1 MRRLG
6 LVGLWFALGVN
17 AASFTAAQGQTPT
30 APPRRSFAPPAV
42 QAPDAETRRQI
53 AEKTAAL
60 RDAVARLQER
70 SIPDQV
76 LAEVEIHLVAAERI
90 ERLDEWYHRD
100 AGRWTVATLD
110 QGLQRVQQ
118 AEQGTAPWAETPGEW
133 TVRAYRSRVDGSLQP
148 YAVLLP
154 AQYDRAQTYRLD
166 LVLHGRDSAL
176 TEAKFIATHRGRAPD
191 DLPGIQLELFGRGN
205 NAYRWSGETD
215 LFEALAAFRAG
226 LPGVAHRAHDPVDP
240 RRLVLRGF
248 SMGGAGTWHIGLHHP
263 GLFCVLGPGA
273 GFTTTRGYVADLPA
287 ALPPHVEAGLHI
299 YDAVDWAENAVNVPI
314 VCYSGEKDPQR
325 QAAVNIETE
334 LRDFPE
340 PLRFTHLVAPG
351 LEHVMPP
358 EWQARAEA
366 GYRQFA
372 GPGRETPA
380 RVRFVTYT
388 PAFGSCDWLTV
399 DALQQTLHRA
409 LIDGT
414 RAGNHFTLA
423 TTNVRRLALAPSQ
436 PDLPVTVVIDGQTL
450 PAPAPSAGPTA
461 AAPTAAARSMIFGTS
476 ALDRSPPGTVVLERE
491 AERWKV
497 VAELELTQRLTTRPE
512 KRRGLAGP
520 IDDAFRGPFVVVG
533 PTRAGWSTT
542 TDDWT
547 RATLDQFAKVWERY
561 FRGELPLREPGQIDL
576 AQPLGK
582 HLVLFGDPQSNPLLA
597 QLLPRLPVKW
607 TAERLVVGGQEYDPR
622 QHLPAL
628 IFPNPADPQHYVVI
642 NSGHTFAEDD
652 LRGTNALL
660 YPRWGD
666 WAVIHPTPTT
676 DQPLAHQ
683 LPASGLFDEFWQFP
697 ANR

>member
-1 MRRLG
+1 MQRLG
-6 LVGLWFALGVN
+6 WVGLWFMLGVS
-17 AASFTAAQGQTPT
+17 AESFTAAHGQTPT
-30 APPRRSFAPPAV
+30 APPRRNFAPPAV
-42 QAPDAETRRQI
+42 QPPTAETLRQI
-53 AEKTAAL
+53 ADQTTAL
-60 RDAVARLQER
+60 RTAVTQLRER
-70 SIPDQV
+70 QIPDEV

-90 ERLDEWYHRD
+90 NRLDEWYHRD
-100 AGRWTVATLD
+100 AGRWTLATLEE
-110 QGLQRVQQ
+110 GLSRARL

-133 TVRAYRSRVDGSLQP
+133 TVRAYRSQVDGSLQP

-154 AQYDRAQTYRLD
+154 RTYQRGQTHRLD

-176 TEAKFIATHRGRAPD
+176 TEAKFIATHRGRAPE

-226 LPGVAHRAHDPVDP
+226 LPGVLHRDQDPVDP

-273 GFTTTRGYVADLPA
+273 GFTTTRGYVADLPT

-299 YDAVDWAENAVNVPI
+299 YDAVDWAENAFDVPI

-325 QAAVNIETE
+325 QAAVNIENA
-334 LRDFPE
+334 LRGFRE

-351 LEHVMPP
+351 LEHVLPP
-358 EWQARAEA
+358 DWQARAEA

-372 GPGRETPA
+372 GPGREPPA

-388 PAFGSCDWLTV
+388 PAYGTCDWLTV
-399 DALQQTLHRA
+399 DALQQTLRRA
-409 LIDGT
+409 LVDGI
-414 RAGNHFTLA
+414 RDGNHFTLA
-423 TTNVRRLALAPSQ
+423 TSNIRRLALVPTQA
-436 PDLPVTVVIDGQTL
+436 DRPVTVVIDGQTL
-450 PAPAPSAGPTA
+450 QAPAVAPAAVPATA
-461 AAPTAAARSMIFGTS
+461 VRELVFGTS
-476 ALDRSPPGTVVLERE
+476 ALDRSLPGTVVVERDE
-491 AERWKV
+491 ERWRV
-497 VAELELTQRLTTRPE
+497 VSESDQQQRLATRPE
-512 KRRGLAGP
+512 KRRGLTGP

-533 PTRAGWSTT
+533 PTQAGWSPL

-561 FRGELPLREPGQIDL
+561 FRGVLPVRDARQIDL

-597 QLLPRLPVKW
+597 QLLPRLPVEW

-622 QHLPAL
+622 KHLPAL
-628 IFPNPADPQHYVVI
+628 IFPNPADPRHYVVI

-666 WAVIHPTPTT
+666 WAVIRPTPTT
-676 DQPLAHQ
+676 DQPLAHEV
-683 LPASGLFDEFWQFP
+683 PAAGLFDEFWQYP
-697 ANR
+697 GNR

>member
-1 MRRLG
+1 MRRTISM
-6 LVGLWFALGVN
+6 GLWFALAVN
-17 AASFTAAQGQTPT
+17 GASFVAAQGQTPT
-30 APPRRSFAPPAV
+30 APPRRNFAPPAV
-42 QAPDAETRRQI
+42 QPPDAETRLQI
-53 AEKTAAL
+53 AAKTAAL
-60 RDAVARLQER
+60 RDAVTRLRER
-70 SIPDQV
+70 SLPDEV

-90 ERLDEWYHRD
+90 DRLEEWYHRD
-100 AGRWTVATLD
+100 AGRWTLATLD
-110 QGLQRVQQ
+110 QGLQRAQQ
-118 AEQGTAPWAETPGEW
+118 AQQGTAPWAETPGEW

-154 AQYDRAQTYRLD
+154 AAYQRGQPHRID

-176 TEAKFIATHRGRAPD
+176 SEAKFIATHRGRAAD

-226 LPGVAHRAHDPVDP
+226 LPGVPQRDRDPVDP
-240 RRLVLRGF
+240 RRIVLRGF

-287 ALPPHVEAGLHI
+287 TLPPHVEAGLHI
-299 YDAVDWAENAVNVPI
+299 YDAVDWAENAFDIPV
-314 VCYSGEKDPQR
+314 VCYSGEKDAQR
-325 QAAVNIETE
+325 QAAVNIETA
-334 LRDFPE
+334 LRDFAE

-380 RVRFVTYT
+380 RIRFVTYT
-388 PAFGSCDWLTV
+388 PAYGACDWLTV
-399 DALQQTLHRA
+399 DALQQTLQRA
-409 LIDGT
+409 LVDG
-414 RAGNHFTLA
+414 RREGNHFTLS

-436 PDLPVTVVIDGQTL
+436 ADRPVEVVIDGQTL
-450 PAPAPSAGPTA
+450 QSPARPPAAGTA
-461 AAPTAAARSMIFGTS
+461 ARGLVFGTS
-476 ALDRSPPGTVVLERE
+476 ALDRSLPGPVLLERE
-491 AERWKV
+491 EERWRV
-497 VAELELTQRLTTRPE
+497 VSEEALAQRLATRPE

-533 PTRAGWSTT
+533 PTGAGWSRT

-547 RATLDQFAKVWERY
+547 RATQDQFAKAWERF
-561 FRGELPLREPGQIDL
+561 FRGVLPVREAAQIDL

-597 QLLPRLPVKW
+597 QLLPRLPIEW
-607 TAERLVVGGQEYDPR
+607 TAERLRVGGKEYDAR

-628 IFPNPADPQHYVVI
+628 IFPNPADPQQYVVI
-642 NSGHTFAEDD
+642 NAGHTFTEDD

-660 YPRWGD
+660 YPRFGD
-666 WAVIHPTPTT
+666 WAVIRPLPTT
-676 DQPLAHQ
+676 EQPSAHELA
-683 LPASGLFDEFWQFP
+683 ASGVFNEFWQFP
-697 ANR
+697 GNR

>member
-1 MRRLG
+1 MRRLW
-6 LVGLWFALGVN
+6 LVGLWFVGEVGLLHL
-17 AASFTAAQGQTPT
+17 ASARGQTAPPT
-30 APPRRSFAPPAV
+30 APPRRNFAPPAV
-42 QAPDAETRRQI
+42 QAPSAELRAQI
-53 AEKTAAL
+53 ADQTAAL
-60 RDAVARLQER
+60 RDAVTRLRER
-70 SIPDQV
+70 HIPDAV
-76 LAEVEIHLVAAERI
+76 LAEVEICLVAAERI
-90 ERLDEWYHRD
+90 DRLDEWYHRD
-100 AGRWTVATLD
+100 AGRWTLATLEE
-110 QGLQRVQQ
+110 GLTRARQ

-133 TVRAYRSRVDGSLQP
+133 TVRAYRSQVDGSLHP

-154 AQYDRAQTYRLD
+154 RDYQRRRPHRLD

-176 TEAKFIATHRGRAPD
+176 TEAKFIATHRGRAPE
-191 DLPGIQLELFGRGN
+191 DLPGIQLERFGRGN

-226 LPGVAHRAHDPVDP
+226 LPGVAEREHDPVDP

-273 GFTTTRGYVADLPA
+273 GFTTTRGYVADLPP

-299 YDAVDWAENAVNVPI
+299 YDAVDWAENAFDVPI

-325 QAAVNIETE
+325 QAAVNIETA

-351 LEHVMPP
+351 LEHVLPP

-372 GPGRETPA
+372 GPGRASPA

-388 PAFGSCDWLTV
+388 PAYGACDWLTV
-399 DALQQTLHRA
+399 DALRQTLQRG
-409 LIDGT
+409 LVDGS
-414 RAGNHFTLA
+414 REGNHFTLA
-423 TTNVRRLALAPSQ
+423 TNNIRRLALTPTQ
-436 PDLPVTVVIDGQTL
+436 GHLPVTVVIDGQTL
-450 PAPAPSAGPTA
+450 QAPAVTPGATPSPVT
-461 AAPTAAARSMIFGTS
+461 PPPLFGTS
-476 ALDRSPPGTVVLERE
+476 ALDRSLSGSVVVERDE
-491 AERWKV
+491 ERWRIV
-497 VAELELTQRLTTRPE
+497 TAGDLQQRLAARPE
-512 KRRGLAGP
+512 KRRGLTGP

-533 PTRAGWSTT
+533 PTEPGWSSL

-547 RATLDQFAKVWERY
+547 RATLRQFGQVWERY
-561 FRGELPLREPGQIDL
+561 FRGVLPLRDPQQIDL
-576 AQPLGK
+576 SRPLGK

-597 QLLPRLPVKW
+597 QLLPRLPVEW
-607 TAERLVVGGQEYDPR
+607 TEERLVVGGKTYDPR

-628 IFPNPADPQHYVVI
+628 IFPNPADPGQYVVL
-642 NSGHTFAEDD
+642 NAGHTFGEDD

-666 WAVIHPTPTT
+666 WSVVHPTPTAADPT
-676 DQPLAHQ
+676 AHT
-683 LPASGLFDEFWQFP
+683 LSAAGLFTEFWQFAP
-697 ANR
+697 SP